1 MKLTYEPIKE
11 DSGEPVTKADLYN
24 LYRKI
29 QSLYED
35 DSLPEKVIQID
46 QER

>member
-1 MKLTYEPIKE
+1 MKITYEPIKE

-24 LYRKI
+24 LYLKL
-29 QSLYED
+29 QSLYEA
-35 DSLPEKVIQID
+35 DSLPEKVIQIN